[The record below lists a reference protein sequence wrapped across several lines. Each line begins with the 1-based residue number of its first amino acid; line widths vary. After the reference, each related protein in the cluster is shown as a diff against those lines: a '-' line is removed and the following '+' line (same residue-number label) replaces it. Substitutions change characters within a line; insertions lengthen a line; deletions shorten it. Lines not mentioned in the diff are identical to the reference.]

1 MINIR
6 EMEESVLIETNDFNM
21 PVQNLYN
28 DILVQGK
35 RMPEQEVRE
44 FTSRIIGSMVLEG
57 LLTLA
62 RTRYRQE
69 GIDLYAAESTR
80 DCTPEETD
88 LILKEPERW
97 EEMEVFSLTE
107 AFELAITEK
116 GRERLAMI
124 G

>member
-28 DILVQGK
+28 EILIRCK
-35 RMPEQEVRE
+35 RMPEHEVRE

-57 LLTLA
+57 LLMLA

-69 GIDLYAAESTR
+69 DIDLYAAETTR